1 MRNKYEMMPYRE
13 WMIDFGAGSGSNI
26 QSKKIKEEIKIEEE
40 INYKEA
46 TIFSIGKTMD
56 LFDSFKYS
64 DFFKNSPKL
73 SAQLEL
79 KRFDY
84 INMMMVIVFMT
95 TFFSLLSG
103 MYFAEI
109 INNQLYTF
117 LMITP
122 AIFLINLSTYIKW
135 KYKV

>member
-1 MRNKYEMMPYRE
+1 MKNKYEMMPYRE

-26 QSKKIKEEIKIEEE
+26 QVKKTKEKIKIEPK

-46 TIFSIGKTMD
+46 TVFAIGKTMD
-56 LFDSFKYS
+56 MFDNFKYS
-64 DFFKNSPKL
+64 DFYKNSTQL
-73 SAQLEL
+73 SEQLQL

-84 INMMMVIVFMT
+84 INMMMVVIFMI

-103 MYFAEI
+103 MYFAEAVD
-109 INNQLYTF
+109 NQLYTF